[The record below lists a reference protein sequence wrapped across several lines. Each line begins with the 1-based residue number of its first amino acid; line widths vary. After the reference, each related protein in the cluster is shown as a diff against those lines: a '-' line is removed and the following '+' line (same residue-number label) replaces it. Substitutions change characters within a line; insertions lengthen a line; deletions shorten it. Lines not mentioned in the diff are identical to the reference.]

1 MNQNILQLSNELKDL
16 SKKLEHKINIKS
28 ELQS

>member
-1 MNQNILQLSNELKDL
+1 MNQNILQLSNEIKDI
-16 SKKLEHKINIKS
+16 SKRLENKMNTKS

>member
-1 MNQNILQLSNELKDL
+1 MNQNILQLSNEIKDV
-16 SKKLEHKINIKS
+16 SKKLENKMNIKS